1 MKNFVFAIAFCLIG
15 LISAAVYAGEGECR
29 GSNCKLRTVVSV
41 PMRVVAVP
49 VRVVAVPVV
58 EVVAAPAAE
67 VVAVKECCA
76 PSVAAVAT
84 APVRLVR
91 QAVCHVAAKR
101 QAAKA
106 CRQALRAASNCD
118 CQPCD
123 CN

>member
-1 MKNFVFAIAFCLIG
+1 MKNFVFAIAFCFVGLIG
-15 LISAAVYAGEGECR
+15 TAVYAGEGDCR
-29 GSNCKLRTVVSV
+29 GSNCKLRAVVV
-41 PMRVVAVP
+41 APVRVVAVP

-58 EVVAAPAAE
+58 EVVAATD
-67 VVAVKECCA
+67 CCA

-91 QAVCHVAAKR
+91 KAVCHVATKR

-106 CRQALRAASNCD
+106 CRQAARAASNCD

>member
-1 MKNFVFAIAFCLIG
+1 MKNFVFAIAFCFVG

-29 GSNCKLRTVVSV
+29 GNCKLRAVVV
-41 PMRVVAVP
+41 APVRVVAVP

-76 PSVAAVAT
+76 PSVADVAT

-91 QAVCHVAAKR
+91 KAVCHVAAKR

-106 CRQALRAASNCD
+106 CRKAARAASNCD

>member
-1 MKNFVFAIAFCLIG
+1 MKNFVFAIAFCLVG
-15 LISAAVYAGEGECR
+15 LVGAAVYAGEGECR
-29 GSNCKLRTVVSV
+29 SNCKLRAVVV
-41 PMRVVAVP
+41 APVRVVAVP

-58 EVVAAPAAE
+58 EVAA
-67 VVAVKECCA
+67 VECCA
-76 PSVAAVAT
+76 PSVADVVT

-91 QAVCHVAAKR
+91 KAVCQAAARR

-106 CRQALRAASNCD
+106 CRQAARAASNCD

>member
-1 MKNFVFAIAFCLIG
+1 MKNFVFAIAFCLVG
-15 LISAAVYAGEGECR
+15 LIGAAVYAGEGECR
-29 GSNCKLRTVVSV
+29 GNCKLRAVVV
-41 PMRVVAVP
+41 APVRVVAVP

-67 VVAVKECCA
+67 VAGVECCA
-76 PSVAAVAT
+76 PSVADVVT

-91 QAVCHVAAKR
+91 KAVCQAAARR

-106 CRQALRAASNCD
+106 CRQAARAASNCD